1 VVLITGFVATPFL
14 LRWLGEERFG
24 AFRAANDWFVYL
36 GLLEFG
42 VGGALLALLAQAV
55 GRGDARSIR
64 STLAVGIRAYLWISA
79 AMVAAGMGLVLFITR
94 LVPVSAAYTY
104 DLQRGAFIGVFA
116 FLLLPFGAPYKA
128 LAESRQQGY
137 WIHALLLLQALSI
150 TGLALVLAYLGWGIT
165 GQFVAL
171 VFGALLFNA
180 PLIWD
185 GIKRYPGLLRSAI
198 RDTPDPEAQ
207 RGLRRLNTPTFIY
220 NVAGRFSFETDNIIV
235 ALMLGPVAVV
245 PLFLTQKLIVMVQGQ
260 LTNVGNASWAALAEL
275 HFQGHRELFN
285 RRLVELTSLV
295 AVFGIAGLV
304 PVAVY
309 NGYFVR
315 LWVGQEHYA
324 GAWVS
329 IVVASNAYVRA
340 FVTLWG
346 WCFGGTARTP
356 MLIRA
361 SVAEGLINITASV
374 LLTWQLG
381 IIGPLL
387 GTSIG
392 FAAVS
397 LWYLPKL
404 LKEVFGTPPDQ
415 LFKAI
420 TYPLLLGVPYTLGVW
435 WVASTFEPV
444 GWIQLGVQIAASPF
458 GYLALWWLL
467 MLDRDQ
473 RARVAERVRKI
484 IGRQK

>member
-275 HFQGHRELFN
+275 HFQGHR
-285 RRLVELTSLV
+285 
-295 AVFGIAGLV
+295 
-304 PVAVY
+304 
-309 NGYFVR
+309 
-315 LWVGQEHYA
+315 
-324 GAWVS
+324 
-329 IVVASNAYVRA
+329 
-340 FVTLWG
+340 
-346 WCFGGTARTP
+346 
-356 MLIRA
+356 
-361 SVAEGLINITASV
+361 
-374 LLTWQLG
+374 
-381 IIGPLL
+381 
-387 GTSIG
+387 
-392 FAAVS
+392 
-397 LWYLPKL
+397 
-404 LKEVFGTPPDQ
+404 
-415 LFKAI
+415 
-420 TYPLLLGVPYTLGVW
+420 
-435 WVASTFEPV
+435 
-444 GWIQLGVQIAASPF
+444 
-458 GYLALWWLL
+458 
-467 MLDRDQ
+467 
-473 RARVAERVRKI
+473 
-484 IGRQK
+484 